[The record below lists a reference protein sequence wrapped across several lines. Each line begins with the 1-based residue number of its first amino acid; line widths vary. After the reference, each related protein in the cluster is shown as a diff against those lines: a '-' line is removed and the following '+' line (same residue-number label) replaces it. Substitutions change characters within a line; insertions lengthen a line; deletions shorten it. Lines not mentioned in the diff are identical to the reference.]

1 MFKMHVYHVYRR
13 FNERIR
19 IGDYCD
25 PVDHVDFA
33 RRIFL
38 SYTLR
43 HGGLCLLTY
52 NQYYIVKSYDIH
64 EPYRNMMGCCL
75 VRTFSEDFKV
85 S

>member
-1 MFKMHVYHVYRR
+1 MFKKRVYHVYTR

-43 HGGLCLLTY
+43 QGACLLTY
-52 NQYYIVKSYDIH
+52 NQNS
-64 EPYRNMMGCCL
+64 
-75 VRTFSEDFKV
+75 
-85 S
+85 

>member
-1 MFKMHVYHVYRR
+1 MFKTRIDHVYTR

-25 PVDHVDFA
+25 PVDHVYFA

-43 HGGLCLLTY
+43 QGGLCLLTY
-52 NQYYIVKSYDIH
+52 NQYI
-64 EPYRNMMGCCL
+64 
-75 VRTFSEDFKV
+75 
-85 S
+85 

>member
-1 MFKMHVYHVYRR
+1 MFKTRVYRVYTR

-19 IGDYCD
+19 VGDYCD

-43 HGGLCLLTY
+43 QGGLCLLTY
-52 NQYYIVKSYDIH
+52 NQYI
-64 EPYRNMMGCCL
+64 
-75 VRTFSEDFKV
+75 
-85 S
+85 